1 MNRFRWPIYLKM
13 LLLFSVN
20 LLLLVGLVYGFMREQ
35 FRLQLDWMLAG
46 PSGERIERLA
56 ETLSDELGRNPQ
68 EEWAAVLRRYGKA
81 HGITF
86 ALFGSDGRSLV
97 GESDKIPRE
106 VLIKL
111 IDKRSPTGKLRPP
124 HPPRLEARVETL
136 PNQPKPRFMLRG
148 GDPARYWAGIHL
160 NLFFLEGR
168 VSLPLTLVMI
178 SNTLTAGGLFFDPWP
193 WLGLGGAAL
202 LVSVLVWIPF
212 VTGMTR
218 SIGRLNIAA
227 RGIAHG
233 RFEERVLGKRRDE
246 LGELATSVNRMAGQL
261 GDYVAQQQRIT
272 RDVAHELCSPIAR
285 MQMALGVIDQRATPD
300 QASYLR
306 KLDHEL
312 QHMSR
317 LVAQVLAF
325 SKAGT
330 LPEHEE
336 PVEIRVRE
344 LVDRVITREA
354 AGLDVRINIPLD
366 LVVCTLLEALDR
378 ALGNVVRNAAR
389 YAGQAGAIQIS
400 AVGGEG
406 RVFIRVADEGPGVPL
421 EAISR
426 LFEPFYRPE
435 LARGRGTGGSGL
447 GLAIVKRSVEACGG
461 SVSARLREPRG
472 LEVEL
477 VI

>member
-160 NLFFLEGR
+160 NLFFLEDRAYLPGFLPDGLLTVTATTTSYLGMR
-168 VSLPLTLVMI
+168 MLEEAHGLEPVFVSL
-178 SNTLTAGGLFFDPWP
+178 A
-193 WLGLGGAAL
+193 
-202 LVSVLVWIPF
+202 
-212 VTGMTR
+212 
-218 SIGRLNIAA
+218 
-227 RGIAHG
+227 
-233 RFEERVLGKRRDE
+233 
-246 LGELATSVNRMAGQL
+246 
-261 GDYVAQQQRIT
+261 YVDFII
-272 RDVAHELCSPIAR
+272 VVVH
-285 MQMALGVIDQRATPD
+285 
-300 QASYLR
+300 
-306 KLDHEL
+306 
-312 QHMSR
+312 SR
-317 LVAQVLAF
+317 
-325 SKAGT
+325 
-330 LPEHEE
+330 
-336 PVEIRVRE
+336 
-344 LVDRVITREA
+344 
-354 AGLDVRINIPLD
+354 
-366 LVVCTLLEALDR
+366 
-378 ALGNVVRNAAR
+378 
-389 YAGQAGAIQIS
+389 
-400 AVGGEG
+400 
-406 RVFIRVADEGPGVPL
+406 
-421 EAISR
+421 
-426 LFEPFYRPE
+426 
-435 LARGRGTGGSGL
+435 
-447 GLAIVKRSVEACGG
+447 
-461 SVSARLREPRG
+461 
-472 LEVEL
+472 
-477 VI
+477 